1 MVIRV
6 AANKLEEKVLRSLF
20 FAKPFSN
27 VVVPYVTA
35 ADGNSINVQLK
46 ILFGCVSAANA

>member
-6 AANKLEEKVLRSLF
+6 AANKLEETVLRSLF

-27 VVVPYVTA
+27 TVVPYVTA